1 MGCVPPAAPNHASMN
16 AAHGTVREIF
26 LQAVQAVEPRAAV
39 HAHCRVAEGALWVAG
54 QRFPLA
60 AGGRIVVVGAGKAS
74 AALALAVE
82 DLLEE
87 RISGGVVVVKYGH
100 GAQLR
105 RVRLLEAGHPVP
117 DSAGQAAAAALMHAL
132 DRLGA
137 RDLVIACWSGGA
149 SALTPSP
156 LPGLTLADKQEVTR
170 LLLGSGA
177 DIAAVNTVR
186 KHLSQLKGGQLA
198 RRSAPAAVVCLAI
211 SDVVG
216 DDLATIG
223 SGPFYPD
230 HSTFADALA
239 LVDRHDLRDALPAAA
254 RAALV
259 RGAAGGLSE
268 TPKPG
273 DPCFA
278 RVHHHIVASNRQ
290 ALAAAAAAAQARG
303 FRPLLIDAPQV
314 GAAHAAGAALVAQAR
329 LLQAGGGRV
338 CLIAGGETT
347 VTLGPAPGR
356 GGRNQELALSA
367 ALALDGVAGITVL
380 AGGSDGNDG
389 PTDAAGAISD
399 GTTVMRAH
407 ARGLA
412 AARHLAGHDAYPL
425 FAALGDLLIT
435 GATGTNVMDLTLAL
449 IAPG

>member
-1 MGCVPPAAPNHASMN
+1 MN
-16 AAHGTVREIF
+16 AAHAAVREIF
-26 LQAVQAVEPRAAV
+26 LEAVAAVEPRAAV
-39 HAHCRVAEGALWVAG
+39 HAHCRVAAGALWVG
-54 QRFPLA
+54 EKRFALA
-60 AGGRIVVVGAGKAS
+60 DAGRIVVVGAGKAS

-82 DLLEE
+82 DLLGE
-87 RISGGVVVVKYGH
+87 RISDGVVVAKHGH

-117 DSAGQAAAAALMHAL
+117 DAAGQAAAAALMRAL
-132 DRLGA
+132 DQLSA

-156 LPGLTLADKQEVTR
+156 LPGLTLADKQAVTR

-177 DIAAVNTVR
+177 DISAVNTVR

-198 RRSAPAAVVCLAI
+198 RRSAPAAVACLLI

-230 HSTFADALA
+230 RGTFADALA
-239 LVDRHDLRDALPAAA
+239 LVDLHGLRDELPAAA
-254 RAALV
+254 LAALV
-259 RGAAGGLSE
+259 RGAAGGLPE

-278 RVHHHIVASNRQ
+278 RVHHRIVASNRQ

-303 FRPLLIDAPQV
+303 FRPLVIGAPQV
-314 GAAHAAGAALVAQAR
+314 GEANPAGAALVAQAR
-329 LLQAGGGRV
+329 ALQAKAERV

-389 PTDAAGAISD
+389 PTDAAGAIVD
-399 GTTVMRAH
+399 GTTVARARS
-407 ARGLA
+407 RGLA
-412 AARHLAGHDAYPL
+412 AGRHLAGHDAYPL
-425 FAALGDLLIT
+425 FAAIGDLLLT

-449 IAPG
+449 IEPG

>member
-1 MGCVPPAAPNHASMN
+1 MD
-16 AAHGTVREIF
+16 AAHATAREIF
-26 LQAVQAVEPRAAV
+26 LEAVRAVEPRAAV
-39 HAHCRVAEGALWVAG
+39 HAHCRVAGDTLWIGEQSYDLAG
-54 QRFPLA
+54 ID
-60 AGGRIVVVGAGKAS
+60 RIVVVGAGKAS
-74 AALALAVE
+74 AALAQAVE
-82 DLLEE
+82 DLLGE
-87 RISGGVVVVKYGH
+87 RISAGVVVVKYGH
-100 GAQLR
+100 GAALR

-117 DSAGQAAAAALMHAL
+117 DEAGEAAAAALMHAL
-132 DRLGA
+132 EHLGA

-156 LPGLTLADKQEVTR
+156 LPGLTLADKQAVTR

-177 DIAAVNTVR
+177 DIVAVNTVR

-198 RRSAPAAVVCLAI
+198 RRAAPAAVACLVI

-216 DDLATIG
+216 DGLETIG

-230 HSTFADALA
+230 RGTFAEALA
-239 LVDRHDLRDALPAAA
+239 LVDRHALRDQLPAAA

-259 RGAAGGLSE
+259 RGAAGGSPE

-278 RVHHHIVASNRQ
+278 RVHHCIVASSRQ
-290 ALAAAAAAAQARG
+290 AVAAAAVAAAARG
-303 FRPLLIDAPQV
+303 YRPAIIGAPQV
-314 GAAHAAGAALVAQAR
+314 GEARAAGATLVAQAR
-329 LLQAGGGRV
+329 ELQSRGQRG

-347 VTLGPAPGR
+347 VALGPAPGR

-367 ALALDGVAGITVL
+367 ALALDGGDGITVL

-389 PTDAAGAISD
+389 PTDAAGAIAD
-399 GTTVMRAH
+399 GTTVARAR
-407 ARGLA
+407 ARGME
-412 AARHLAGHDAYPL
+412 AARHCDSHDAYPL
-425 FAALGDLLIT
+425 FAALGDLLLT

-449 IAPG
+449 IAPV

>member
-1 MGCVPPAAPNHASMN
+1 MN
-16 AAHGTVREIF
+16 AAHAAAREIF
-26 LQAVQAVEPRAAV
+26 LRAVSAVEPRAAV
-39 HAHCRVAEGALWVAG
+39 HAHCRVAGDVLWIGEQRYALAD
-54 QRFPLA
+54 A
-60 AGGRIVVVGAGKAS
+60 GRIVVVGAGKAS
-74 AALALAVE
+74 AGLAQAVE
-82 DLLEE
+82 DLLGE

-100 GAQLR
+100 GAPLR
-105 RVRLLEAGHPVP
+105 RVRLLEAAHPVP
-117 DSAGQAAAAALMHAL
+117 DRSGESAAGELMHAL
-132 DRLGA
+132 DHLSA

-198 RRSAPAAVVCLAI
+198 RRSAPAAVACLLI

-230 HSTFADALA
+230 RGTFAEALA
-239 LVDRHDLRDALPAAA
+239 TIERHDLRAALPAAA
-254 RAALV
+254 LAALM

-278 RVHHHIVASNRQ
+278 RVHHCIVASNRQ
-290 ALAAAAAAAQARG
+290 ALAAAAAAAQAHG
-303 FRPLLIDAPQV
+303 FRPLVQDAPQV
-314 GAAHAAGAALVAQAR
+314 GEAHAAGAALAGQAR
-329 LLQAGGGRV
+329 TLLAGGERV

-347 VTLGPAPGR
+347 VTLGPAPGQ

-389 PTDAAGAISD
+389 PTDAAGAIVD
-399 GTTVMRAH
+399 GTTVARAR

-412 AARHLAGHDAYPL
+412 AGQHRAGHDAYPL
-425 FAALGDLLIT
+425 FAALGDLLLT

-449 IAPG
+449 IEPG